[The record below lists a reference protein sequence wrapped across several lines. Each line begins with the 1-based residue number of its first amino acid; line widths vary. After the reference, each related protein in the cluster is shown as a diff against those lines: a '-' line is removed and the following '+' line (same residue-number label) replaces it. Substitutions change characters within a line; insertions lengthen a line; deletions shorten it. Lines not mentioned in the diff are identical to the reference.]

1 MLTQYAPQLIYTL
14 FFGVPHKPISLAY
27 PCPMTHELLTKLN
40 LVNHPR
46 IVTDFT
52 GDETP
57 EKDNI
62 VLSYNPATGKP
73 IAGIRLDSKEDYE
86 EITAK
91 AAKAFKEFRKI
102 PAPKRGEMVRR
113 IGNAYRE
120 VLEELGSLV
129 SLEMGKIKAE
139 GIGEVQ
145 ETIDI
150 ADFAVGQSRQMCGIT
165 MPSERPEHAMKEQWL
180 PLGPVGII
188 TAFNFPNAVWGWNAM
203 LAAIAGDTCV
213 WKPSLIAPLTAIATN
228 QIAQRVA
235 SEMGHEDL
243 FQLVI
248 GTDAIV
254 GESMI
259 RDRRYPLISATGSC
273 NMGRHVGSVVAGRL
287 GKSLLE
293 LGGNNAV
300 IIEADANLDL
310 ALQSTVF
317 GSVGTCGQ
325 RCTSTRRLI
334 IHESIADDFCKRL
347 VTAYES
353 VRIGDP
359 LDSNTL
365 MGPLINEQS
374 VLGYE
379 HAVKTACDQG
389 GTLLTGGTRVTNLK
403 GDLATGHF
411 VTPTIIR
418 APKDNN
424 LPMALEETFAPILY
438 VFTYKTL
445 QEAIDMQNDVV
456 QGLSS
461 AIFAGSSNAAQRF
474 LDPSGA
480 GSDCGLAYVNL
491 GTSGAEIGGAFGGE
505 KDTGGGRESG
515 SDAWKAYSRRQT
527 CTIGFGETL
536 ELAQGIRFE

>member
-1 MLTQYAPQLIYTL
+1 
-14 FFGVPHKPISLAY
+14 
-27 PCPMTHELLTKLN
+27 MTHQLLTKLG
-40 LVNHPR
+40 LDNHPR
-46 IVTDFT
+46 IVTDFR

-57 EKDNI
+57 EKDGV
-62 VLSYNPATGKP
+62 VLSINPATGEP
-73 IAGIRLDSKEDYE
+73 IAGVRLDTKEDYE
-86 EITAK
+86 RVTAK
-91 AAKAFKEFRKI
+91 AGEAFKKFRKV
-102 PAPKRGEMVRR
+102 PGPKRGEMVRR

-120 VLEELGSLV
+120 VLEELGSLE

-150 ADFAVGQSRQMCGIT
+150 ADFAVGLSRQMYGIT

-203 LAAIAGDTCV
+203 LAAVCGDTCV
-213 WKPSLIAPLTAIATN
+213 WKPSLIAPLTCIATN
-228 QIAQRVA
+228 EIAQRVA
-235 SEMGHEDL
+235 SEMGHEDI
-243 FQLVI
+243 FQYVI
-248 GTDAIV
+248 GADDVV

-259 RDRRYPLISATGSC
+259 NDRRYPLISATGSC
-273 NMGRHVGSVVAGRL
+273 RMGRHVGAAVASRL
-287 GKSLLE
+287 GKCLLE

-300 IIEADANLDL
+300 IITPDANLDL
-310 ALQSTVF
+310 ALKSTVF

-325 RCTSTRRLI
+325 RCTTTRRLI
-334 IHESIADDFCKRL
+334 IHESIADDFCAKL
-347 VTAYES
+347 VKAYET
-353 VRIGDP
+353 VKIGDP
-359 LDSNTL
+359 LADGVL

-374 VLGYE
+374 VQAYE
-379 HAVKTACDQG
+379 HAVKVAQEQG
-389 GTLLTGGTRVTNLK
+389 GALLTGGTRASGMA
-403 GDLATGHF
+403 GDLAGGHF

-418 APKDNN
+418 APAGNK

-445 QEAIDMQNDVV
+445 DEAIEMQNGVD

-461 AIFAGSSNAAQRF
+461 AIFTGSSNAAQRF

-515 SDAWKAYSRRQT
+515 SDAWKAYMRRQT
-527 CTIGFGETL
+527 CTIGFGDTL
-536 ELAQGIRFE
+536 ALAQGIRFE

>member
-1 MLTQYAPQLIYTL
+1 
-14 FFGVPHKPISLAY
+14 
-27 PCPMTHELLTKLN
+27 MTHELLTKLN

-73 IAGIRLDSKEDYE
+73 IAGIRLDSQEDYE
-86 EITAK
+86 VVTAK

-102 PAPKRGEMVRR
+102 PAPKRGELIRR

-129 SLEMGKIKAE
+129 ALEMGKIKAE

-150 ADFAVGQSRQMCGIT
+150 TDFAVGLSRQMYGIT

-180 PLGPVGII
+180 PMGPVGII

-228 QIAQRVA
+228 DIAQRVA
-235 SEMGHEDL
+235 SEMGYEDI

-259 RDRRYPLISATGSC
+259 ADRRYPLISATGSC
-273 NMGRHVGSVVAGRL
+273 DMGRHVGSVVAGRL

-334 IHESIADDFCKRL
+334 IHESIADSFCAKL

-374 VLGYE
+374 VAGYE
-379 HAVKTACDQG
+379 HAVKTACEQG
-389 GTLLTGGTRVTNLK
+389 GTLLTGGTRVTNLE

-418 APKDNN
+418 APEGNN
-424 LPMALEETFAPILY
+424 LPMALDETFAPILY

-445 QEAIDMQNDVV
+445 QEAFDMQNDVV

-474 LDPSGA
+474 LDPCGT